1 VKERRFSAAS
11 KEPREERGFSPRD
24 LHGKLCRNRPWQ
36 AGGRAVAPMASALPE
51 ERNGRQTHSF
61 RNSILLAVRISVLEK
76 LPYCA
81 AICRLVRECMP
92 DTTFVNRVFAVSQR
106 TSEGTTPSPPWSF
119 STAFHKRIAIPV
131 TNNLYWEIQEAQANH
146 MHASYPYQFD
156 PLTGDRPEHK
166 SLPCNILAVKP
177 CGSGFYRHVS
187 RSGVR
192 KSLEVSILQNRS

>member
-1 VKERRFSAAS
+1 MPSGQPGSWGHNATARRKSRLSGTGLTEPSLGRNRALESARKRAACSDVKERRFSAAS

-131 TNNLYWEIQEAQANH
+131 TNNLY
-146 MHASYPYQFD
+146 
-156 PLTGDRPEHK
+156 
-166 SLPCNILAVKP
+166 
-177 CGSGFYRHVS
+177 
-187 RSGVR
+187 
-192 KSLEVSILQNRS
+192 